1 MAWIRSA
8 SNRTVTICTD
18 RKQLHALLLDVA
30 NCGRLMPGV
39 EELEKVGDDLYH
51 YRLAPVSNGAV
62 TFTPDYVARFDT
74 ADPDAITWEPHGEHN
89 FRSWGTFRVSDG
101 PVQGELTLR
110 IDTRSE
116 ASVPVASVVVVLI
129 EPFAK
134 KESDQVTADFLAAI
148 AGAVTAGE
156 PVAAVGQG
164 TRAP

>member
-8 SNRTVTICTD
+8 SKRIITIRTS
-18 RKQLHALLLDVA
+18 REQLHALLLDVV

-39 EELEKVGDDLYH
+39 DELEKVGDDLYH

-74 ADPDAITWEPHGEHN
+74 SDPDAITWEPHGQHN
-89 FRSWGTFRVSDG
+89 FRTWGTFRVADG
-101 PVQGELTLR
+101 PVPGELTLQ

-116 ASVPVASVVVVLI
+116 ASVPVASVVVILI

-134 KESDQVTADFLAAI
+134 KESDQVTEGFLAAI
-148 AGAVTAGE
+148 ASAVTSGE
-156 PVAAVGQG
+156 PAAALGQQA
-164 TRAP
+164 RAR